1 MNQSNAV
8 LTECEETFVVSYI
21 QETVQLEMQGPAH
34 SLLAANGIANV
45 EFDVLLLAFPE
56 LARKLFVEW
65 QRDRNHM
72 APLIWPWPGMTA
84 TDITD
89 VLNARR
95 QTASFEQVHQPPADD
110 GQRSSTDLAEEKDN

>member
-1 MNQSNAV
+1 MNQSNAI
-8 LTECEETFVVSYI
+8 LTESEKTFVVNYI

-45 EFDVLLLAFPE
+45 EFDVLMLVFSE

-65 QRDRNHM
+65 QRDGKHV
-72 APLIWPWPGMTA
+72 APVNWPWPGMTA

-89 VLNARR
+89 LLNARER
-95 QTASFEQVHQPPADD
+95 PASIEQVPQHPEDD
-110 GQRSSTDLAEEKDN
+110 GQCSSDLTETKEN